1 MTAERFFLDTV
12 FIQALLN
19 QKDEFH
25 LRAKATLPRL
35 KEASEVWVTEAVLI
49 EVGNGLSTLNRAGAA
64 QFIKQCYQTKNMRV
78 VTVDTALLNEA
89 VNLYQARMDKNW
101 GLTDCVSF
109 VVMQDQKLSV
119 AITADDHFVQAGYRA
134 LLLEA
139 A

>member
-1 MTAERFFLDTV
+1 MTAERFLLDTV

-35 KEASEVWVTEAVLI
+35 KDASEVWVTEAVLI
-49 EVGNGLSTLNRAGAA
+49 EVGNGLSTLNRTAAA

-78 VTVDTALLNEA
+78 VSVDTALLNDA
-89 VNLYQARMDKNW
+89 VDLYQARTDKDW

-139 A
+139 V